1 MGLQENTC
9 NKSFTQEHVKNKNL
23 ILEMLKY
30 EDEFGKSDTVKNMYQ
45 DEISYLHRDLTVTY
59 AVHRYVLNKFGFD
72 TSDES
77 VKNYRSIFMNYY
89 KSPSD
94 YDKDIISSV
103 YYMKNNKCVFYDKP
117 KINIGDNLIDCKLLD
132 INGNITSL
140 YAILNNNKFKHA
152 FIGAFSNS

>member
-1 MGLQENTC
+1 
-9 NKSFTQEHVKNKNL
+9 
-23 ILEMLKY
+23 
-30 EDEFGKSDTVKNMYQ
+30 
-45 DEISYLHRDLTVTY
+45 
-59 AVHRYVLNKFGFD
+59 
-72 TSDES
+72 
-77 VKNYRSIFMNYY
+77 MNYY